1 MRNESFLLL
10 PAIDLRNGRAVRL
23 RQGKAHTETRPSR
36 DPVEVARQ
44 FADAG
49 ARALH
54 VVDLDGAFSGAP
66 VHLALVAQ
74 ICRATDLPVRFGG
87 GLRRE
92 EDLEAAF
99 AAGVA
104 VSILG
109 TVAIGDPGRLA
120 EWISRFPG
128 RLAASLDVRDGA
140 VNTHGWTESSPFSLE
155 EAAVR
160 LAEAGLEDLIV
171 TDVARDG
178 ELTGPDIALFR
189 RAAGAFGRTVIAAGG
204 IAEPADLRTL
214 EAEPAVRGAVVGE
227 ALYEGTLP
235 LSELG
240 KRVP

>member
-1 MRNESFLLL
+1 MRSEPFLLL

-23 RQGKAHTETRPSR
+23 RQGKADTETRPSR

-66 VHLALVAQ
+66 VHLALVAR
-74 ICRATDLPVRFGG
+74 ICRATALPVRLGG

-92 EDLEAAF
+92 EDLQAAF

-109 TVAIGDPGRLA
+109 TVAIGDPARLSQ
-120 EWISRFPG
+120 WISRFPG

-140 VNTHGWTESSPFSLE
+140 VSTHGWTQNSPIALE

-160 LAEAGLEDLIV
+160 LAESGLEDLIV
-171 TDVARDG
+171 TDVDRDG
-178 ELTGPDIALFR
+178 ELAGPDIALFR
-189 RAAGAFGRTVIAAGG
+189 RAARAFGRTVIAAGG
-204 IAEPADLRTL
+204 IAGPADVKAL

-227 ALYEGTLP
+227 AFYGGMLS

-240 KRVP
+240 RRTP

>member
-1 MRNESFLLL
+1 MRSTPFLLL
-10 PAIDLRNGRAVRL
+10 PAIDLRNGCAVRL
-23 RQGKAHTETRPSR
+23 RQGKAHTETRSSR
-36 DPVEVARQ
+36 DPVAVARQ

-66 VHLALVAQ
+66 VHLELVAR
-74 ICRATDLPVRFGG
+74 ICRATSLPVRLGG

-92 EDLEAAF
+92 EDLQAAF

-109 TVAIGDPGRLA
+109 TVAIRDPDRLSR
-120 EWISRFPG
+120 WISRFPG

-140 VNTHGWTESSPFSLE
+140 VNTHGWTESSPLSLE

-171 TDVARDG
+171 TDIARDG
-178 ELTGPDIALFR
+178 ELAGPDVALFR
-189 RAAGAFGRTVIAAGG
+189 RAA
-204 IAEPADLRTL
+204 
-214 EAEPAVRGAVVGE
+214 
-227 ALYEGTLP
+227 
-235 LSELG
+235 
-240 KRVP
+240 